1 MNMKTKSSFRPGA
14 ALSRTALLVAL
25 LAAFQLA
32 ARAQTAPLRI
42 TGQVGA
48 TNVNGIAH
56 SALGGR
62 AGLRLFLPLGR
73 RLAFTSD
80 LTFALW
86 RDHVRQESIY
96 GTNRYN
102 HTFKRA
108 ELSPGVE
115 VAVTGRV
122 SIGAGA
128 YLGCLLRAKE
138 RIREFTPAG
147 ALTVDYTRNTTGL
160 FFLPDAGLTL
170 RLDLQLHA
178 DWRVGLMLSQ
188 GVVNTSVLYDYGIKA
203 VPQGILL
210 GLEYALPVGD

>member
-1 MNMKTKSSFRPGA
+1 MNMKTKSPFRPGA
-14 ALSRTALLVAL
+14 ALRRTALLVAL
-25 LAAFQLA
+25 LAAFQLEV
-32 ARAQTAPLRI
+32 RAQTAPLRI

-62 AGLRLFLPLGR
+62 AGLRLSLPIGR

-96 GTNRYN
+96 GVKRYN
-102 HTFKRA
+102 HAFKRM

-138 RIREFTPAG
+138 RIREFNPAG
-147 ALTVDYTRNTTGL
+147 ARTVDHTQNTTGL

-170 RLDLQLHA
+170 RLDLQPHA

-188 GVVNTSVLYDYGIKA
+188 GIVNTSALYDYGIKA
-203 VPQGILL
+203 IPQGILL